1 MRAEPD
7 GPSTCLLR
15 EPTIQIVL
23 ARLVSVEFRP
33 ASTLTPALAPHA
45 PVPPDYTTR
54 LTSRPLT

>member
-7 GPSTCLLR
+7 NPSMSLR
-15 EPTIQIVL
+15 EPLIRIVL

-33 ASTLTPALAPHA
+33 ASTLTPGLDLIATQ
-45 PVPPDYTTR
+45 TTR